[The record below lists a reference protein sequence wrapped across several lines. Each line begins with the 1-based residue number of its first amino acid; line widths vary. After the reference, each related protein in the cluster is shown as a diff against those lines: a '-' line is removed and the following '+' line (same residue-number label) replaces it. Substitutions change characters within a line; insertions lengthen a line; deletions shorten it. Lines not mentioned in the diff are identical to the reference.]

1 MSYDPTWSTEEWP
14 ESMLRY
20 NFIYDVIYDVGY
32 DVIYTVIYYLYIIP
46 SILTQSSFADRPST
60 WVDSRQLNLTELRVP
75 GYLTREVALG
85 ETGEDCCP
93 GRRRWRA
100 LMMPAIRCSP
110 TALETTFGSAR
121 RGLSRRIPRTLSW
134 SQLPVPTT
142 TAQWSSARQN

>member
-1 MSYDPTWSTEEWP
+1 MVQEE
-14 ESMLRY
+14 LKDIYADYILY
-20 NFIYDVIYDVGY
+20 NVIYN
-32 DVIYTVIYYLYIIP
+32 VIYIVIYLYII
-46 SILTQSSFADRPST
+46 SMIVHSSSFADRPST